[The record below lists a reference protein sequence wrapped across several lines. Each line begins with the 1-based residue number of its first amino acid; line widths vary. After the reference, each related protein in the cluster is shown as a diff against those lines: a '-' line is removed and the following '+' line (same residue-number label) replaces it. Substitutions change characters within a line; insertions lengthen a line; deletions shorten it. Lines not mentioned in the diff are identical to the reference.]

1 MVAKYLAPLGVAAA
15 LLAAPTL
22 GAAQDVDYVAQV
34 EALGGD
40 AKAGKKVY
48 RKCKACHELAK
59 EKNKVGPH
67 QVGIIGRP
75 AGILEDFSYSDVMK
89 NSGLVWDVETLTA
102 WLSVKSKDYMDGTK
116 MNFVGL
122 KKEKDVKNVIAY
134 MAEEGGY
141 YEGGTN

>member
-15 LLAAPTL
+15 LLVAPTI

-40 AKAGKKVY
+40 AKKGKKVY

-75 AGILEDFSYSDVMK
+75 AGIIADFGYSDAMK
-89 NSGLVWDVETLTA
+89 DSGLVWDVETLTA
-102 WLSVKSKDYMDGTK
+102 WLSTKSKSYMEGTK
-116 MNFVGL
+116 MNFAGL
-122 KKEKDVKNVIAY
+122 KKENDVKNVIAY
-134 MAEEGGY
+134 MAEEGGIY
-141 YEGGTN
+141 DAGTN